1 MKVLNS
7 ILIICGLLLFYIGI
21 QSDSP
26 DTPITPTFS
35 SIKQQL
41 EQNEIDLRP
50 NIEKVI
56 DQLYPM

>member
-7 ILIICGLLLFYIGI
+7 ILIICGLLLFFIGI
-21 QSDSP
+21 KTDPP
-26 DTPITPTFS
+26 DIAIDPTFS
-35 SIKQQL
+35 NLKQQF
-41 EQNEIDLRP
+41 EQNKIDLHP